1 MFKKKQLPVATE
13 LTVTLSHS
21 YDFCDMIIS
30 FLSILGKLPSHPIVG
45 VFSYFFRLVWQ
56 FKILIKCFSSN

>member
-45 VFSYFFRLVWQ
+45 VFS
-56 FKILIKCFSSN
+56 